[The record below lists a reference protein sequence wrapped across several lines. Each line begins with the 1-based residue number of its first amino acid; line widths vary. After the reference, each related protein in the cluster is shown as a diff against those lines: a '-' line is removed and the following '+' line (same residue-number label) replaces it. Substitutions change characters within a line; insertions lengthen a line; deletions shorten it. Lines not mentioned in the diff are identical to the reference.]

1 MDWAA
6 VWMDIFGGLLIAGA
20 LAAWVSNSFWQ
31 GLFLQGHGALAT
43 VWGPLI
49 GPLVAMLSFVCSIG
63 NVPLASHMADSYL
76 RIAAFLQATDE
87 MSPARTGRHRVLQ
100 TKELT

>member
-1 MDWAA
+1 MSERGDQLFETADGQISELMRL
-6 VWMDIFGGLLIAGA
+6 VSRVGETGLSLPCPGREKLGDGA
-20 LAAWVSNSFWQ
+20 
-31 GLFLQGHGALAT
+31 
-43 VWGPLI
+43 
-49 GPLVAMLSFVCSIG
+49 
-63 NVPLASHMADSYL
+63 LASHMADSYL

>member
-1 MDWAA
+1 MSERGTQLLETADGQISELMRL
-6 VWMDIFGGLLIAGA
+6 VSRVGETGLSLLCPGREKLGDGTVGA
-20 LAAWVSNSFWQ
+20 
-31 GLFLQGHGALAT
+31 
-43 VWGPLI
+43 
-49 GPLVAMLSFVCSIG
+49 
-63 NVPLASHMADSYL
+63 LASHMADSYL

>member
-1 MDWAA
+1 
-6 VWMDIFGGLLIAGA
+6 
-20 LAAWVSNSFWQ
+20 
-31 GLFLQGHGALAT
+31 
-43 VWGPLI
+43 
-49 GPLVAMLSFVCSIG
+49 
-63 NVPLASHMADSYL
+63 MADSYL

>member
-1 MDWAA
+1 MSERGRQLFETADGQISELMRL
-6 VWMDIFGGLLIAGA
+6 VSQVDETVLRLPCPGREKLGDGTVGA
-20 LAAWVSNSFWQ
+20 
-31 GLFLQGHGALAT
+31 
-43 VWGPLI
+43 
-49 GPLVAMLSFVCSIG
+49 
-63 NVPLASHMADSYL
+63 LASHMADSYL

>member
-1 MDWAA
+1 MSERGNQLFETADGQISELMRL
-6 VWMDIFGGLLIAGA
+6 VSRVGETGLSLPCPSREKLGDGIVGA
-20 LAAWVSNSFWQ
+20 
-31 GLFLQGHGALAT
+31 
-43 VWGPLI
+43 
-49 GPLVAMLSFVCSIG
+49 
-63 NVPLASHMADSYL
+63 LASHMADSYL